1 MRVQAYNNLMSD
13 IKPSLTFKELIELG
27 KYEEEYLSQYSEW
40 GTFDR
45 HIKFQFISQ
54 AIKNRRR
61 QIRIQWANLANQL
74 NFSKKPHLA
83 DAQKKVEKALKD
95 LDEDEER
102 LMVEYAGS

>member
-1 MRVQAYNNLMSD
+1 MTDSKL
-13 IKPSLTFKELIELG
+13 PLTFKESIEMG
-27 KYEEEYLSQYSEW
+27 KYEEDFLSQYQEW

-54 AIKNRRR
+54 AIINRRR
-61 QIRIQWANLANQL
+61 QIRMQWANLANQL

-83 DAQKKVEKALKD
+83 LAQKKVEQALKE